1 MAPNEETD
9 LSKATQILIH
19 TECSG
24 ADMKPRTKEL
34 EISPGIYQGDC
45 RVLKDTD
52 KKLPYLGG
60 KLSIL

>member
-52 KKLPYLGG
+52 KKLPG
-60 KLSIL
+60 